1 MTAVD
6 PTCRQEPQMHRDP
19 REAIPAGQRPAG
31 RRVYREA
38 SPTELIFIATRMIVV
53 SRSSLSGTI
62 GRAEFEAA
70 VALLEARY
78 GILRSVVEDG
88 HFVGRMDDRSAVEAW
103 LPADGCSAETLY
115 AQLLNADLD
124 TGKAL
129 YAIHVIAADDAL
141 DVFMLTSHAITD
153 ATSLIELHSCLAHL
167 CDCVVRGEAPA
178 LGEQPFPTP
187 VDEAVN
193 RSLAA
198 LATDAPPSS
207 YSGVFAEIPMRAP
220 HDGGPVTHRL
230 ERVVIGAD
238 AMHRIREAS
247 HAAGSSVHAF
257 LLAAF
262 ALAIRDVADGHP
274 RRILLRSSVDMRR
287 RLEPH
292 VSPELV
298 FTAITGHITS
308 VPDLDRPLVE
318 IARFIFD
325 DIHQGLANGSI
336 FHDYINYPRAL
347 GGPRQSPVAIN
358 VSDIQTVQFHWPVE
372 RLTVGGF
379 EYALGWMKNFP
390 NVSVSVYDGTL
401 VANIVYVEEFA
412 TPTTIRA
419 ISDGFLRRLG
429 SACGE

>member
-1 MTAVD
+1 MLNDLNEGTS
-6 PTCRQEPQMHRDP
+6 QGQIG
-19 REAIPAGQRPAG
+19 RE

-38 SPTELIFIATRMIVV
+38 SPTELIYIATRMIVV
-53 SRSSLSGTI
+53 SRSSLSGMV
-62 GRAEFEAA
+62 GRAQFEAA
-70 VALLEARY
+70 VAHLEARY

-88 HFVGRMDDRSAVEAW
+88 HFVERSDDGSAVESW
-103 LPADGCSAETLY
+103 LPADSCSAEAMY

-129 YAIHVIAADDAL
+129 YAIHVIAADDAI

-153 ATSLIELHSCLAHL
+153 ATSLIELHSCLAHM

-178 LGEQPFPTP
+178 LGVQPFPTP
-187 VDEAVN
+187 VDDAVSC
-193 RSLAA
+193 SLAA
-198 LATDAPPSS
+198 LGTDGPPSS
-207 YSGVFAEIPMRAP
+207 YSGEFAEIPKPAS

-230 ERVVIGAD
+230 ERVVIGAE
-238 AMHRIREAS
+238 AMHRIKEAS
-247 HAAGSSVHAF
+247 HATGSSVHSL

-262 ALAIRDVADGHP
+262 ALAIRDVADDHP
-274 RRILLRSSVDMRR
+274 RQILMRSSVDMRR

-298 FTAITGHITS
+298 FTAITGHITP
-308 VPDLDRPLVE
+308 VPDLDRPMVE

-336 FHDYINYPRAL
+336 FHDYIDYPRAF
-347 GGPRQSPVAIN
+347 GSPQQSPVAIN

-372 RLTVGGF
+372 RLAVTGF
-379 EYALGWMKNFP
+379 EYALGWMKKFP
-390 NVSVSVYDGTL
+390 NVSVSVYNGML
-401 VANIVYVEEFA
+401 IANIVYVEEFA

-419 ISDGFLRRLG
+419 ISDGFVRRLD
-429 SACGE
+429 SVCGQ